1 MANRYNRKRQGS
13 LLTVDEVYR
22 QPVGPTSDP
31 KSLYNLLLRFVAWRR
46 ERNWSETT
54 LKVQTHHSYRFILWA
69 AERGLHHPAEITRP
83 VLERYQRHLYQYRK
97 RNGEPLT
104 TRTQRTAVQPVQVW
118 FRWMT
123 QQNLILANPA
133 ADLELPRL
141 EKRLPRYIL
150 SVAEVEQVLALPD
163 LTTPGGIRDRALM
176 EVLWSTGIRRSEA
189 AGLEVFSVDANRR
202 ILTIVQGKGKQDRV
216 VPVGERA
223 LWWVQRYLH
232 HVRPQLLVNPH
243 CKALFVALDGVEGL
257 GPNGITN
264 TVSHYM
270 KTSGLV
276 AHGSCH
282 LFRHAMAT
290 QMLENGAD
298 LRWIQAMLGHAS
310 VESTQIYTQVSVRA
324 LQAVHASTHPAERD
338 NEEQIRQAFSR
349 HDAGGGEFIN
359 NTEMEK
365 HMNALKHQVQRD
377 RKPES

>member
-1 MANRYNRKRQGS
+1 MANRKRRGS
-13 LLTVDEVYR
+13 LLTVDDVYR
-22 QPVGPTSDP
+22 QPVGPASDP

-54 LKVQTHHSYRFILWA
+54 LKVQTHHCYRFILWA
-69 AERGLHHPAEITRP
+69 AERGLHHPAEVTRP

-150 SVAEVEQVLALPD
+150 SVDEVEQVLALPD
-163 LTTPGGIRDRALM
+163 LTTPAGIRDRALM

-223 LWWVQRYLH
+223 LWWVQRYLE
-232 HVRPQLLVNPH
+232 HVRPQLLVSPH
-243 CKALFVALDGVEGL
+243 CNALFVALDGVEGL
-257 GPNGITN
+257 GPNGITSV
-264 TVSHYM
+264 VSHYM
-270 KTSGLV
+270 KASGLV

-338 NEEQIRQAFSR
+338 DEEQIRQAFSR
-349 HDAGGGEFIN
+349 HDAGEGEYIS

-365 HMNALKHQVQRD
+365 HMNALKHQAQRD
-377 RKPES
+377 RKPKS